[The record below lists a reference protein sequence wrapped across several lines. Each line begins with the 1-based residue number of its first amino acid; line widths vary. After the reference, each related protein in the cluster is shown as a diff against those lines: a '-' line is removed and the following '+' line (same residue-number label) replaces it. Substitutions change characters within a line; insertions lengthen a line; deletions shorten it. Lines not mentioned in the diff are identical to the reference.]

1 MALISTVGP
10 RSGSEEEIGRLNRL
24 IALIGRYQEEKDGVL
39 VSNDGSLSI
48 LRFLFME
55 SNQYTLNSAVD
66 FLRELTEQ
74 EAAYSRS
81 IPRTTIL
88 LHYSSFVYGV
98 AGTSQQS
105 STFLVSPETDEI
117 EHFAA
122 WFRERGLRLVIS
134 ETVKERE
141 HYDGLLRCIGYIQMA
156 GSGKKMKMYEVLDAL
171 DVRERE
177 KKRAVCERFAQAL
190 ELFYQHDF
198 YLARSAFSDILKEL
212 PTDEIAK
219 WYLFTCETYL
229 NMEHAEDVPCALRY
243 EE

>member
-1 MALISTVGP
+1 MNITLIVP
-10 RSGSEEEIGRLNRL
+10 CFNEEE
-24 IALIGRYQEEKDGVL
+24 ALPLFYRAATAVL
-39 VSNDGSLSI
+39 QDMDCGYTLLFVNDGSKDH
-48 LRFLFME
+48 
-55 SNQYTLNSAVD
+55 TLPI
-66 FLRELTEQ
+66 LRELAEQ
-74 EAAYSRS
+74 EAARAKS

-98 AGTSQQS
+98 AGTNQQS

-141 HYDGLLRCIGYIQMA
+141 NYDGLLRYIGYIQMT
-156 GSGKKMKMYEVLDAL
+156 GSNKKMDMYEVLDAL

-177 KKRAVCERFAQAL
+177 KKRAVCERFSQAL

-212 PTDEIAK
+212 PT
-219 WYLFTCETYL
+219 
-229 NMEHAEDVPCALRY
+229 V
-243 EE
+243 

>member
-1 MALISTVGP
+1 M
-10 RSGSEEEIGRLNRL
+10 
-24 IALIGRYQEEKDGVL
+24 
-39 VSNDGSLSI
+39 
-48 LRFLFME
+48 
-55 SNQYTLNSAVD
+55 
-66 FLRELTEQ
+66 
-74 EAAYSRS
+74 
-81 IPRTTIL
+81 
-88 LHYSSFVYGV
+88 YGV
-98 AGTSQQS
+98 AGTNQQS

-141 HYDGLLRCIGYIQMA
+141 NYDGLLRYIGYIQMT
-156 GSGKKMKMYEVLDAL
+156 GSNKKMDMYEVLDAL

-177 KKRAVCERFAQAL
+177 KKRAVCERFSQAL

-229 NMEHAEDVPCALRY
+229 NMEHAEDVPCCLRY